1 MINTIVSDDK
11 LSDRDVRVFI
21 AVLNHINNQK
31 GYAWC
36 GIRYLANYLN
46 KSKNTIQTSINA
58 LVKAKW
64 LERKSGSLGKANVY
78 QICNHRVP
86 NSKSSRPKM
95 TSTTSQTVG
104 TYKTEYNSP
113 KGESYIQSN
122 NTSYRGQEA
131 ASPVA
136 TQPQPTR
143 RLLDD

>member
-1 MINTIVSDDK
+1 MINTIVSDEQV
-11 LSDRDVRVFI
+11 SDRDVRVFI

-36 GIRYLANYLN
+36 GINYLADYMN

-64 LERKSGSLGKANVY
+64 LERKSGSLGKANAY

-86 NSKSSRPKM
+86 KQRSSRSKM
-95 TSTTSQTVG
+95 TNATSQAIG

-122 NTSYRGQEA
+122 KTSYRGQEV

-136 TQPQPTR
+136 RRPQPTR